1 MKKSHKDLQ
10 HKEAYRRQQVEKI
23 KGWQAHYQQRRYLK
37 SATSDQLTERSKDLC
52 ANLATLSRE
61 SRLVFPSSEA
71 DKDYWLCLFIHVQE
85 EYKSRKKKPLDIAY
99 TSPTKVQILALEKYQ
114 SIKPGQALI
123 KFGKYEDMRN
133 LFESGNLKISPA
145 SSYFDPS
152 LNHAI
157 YDNELMFDQY
167 IRGEEVCFK
176 YPDKQSGEIKNM
188 KPVGDVHISTGLKT
202 DYYVYCMT
210 HTLKARLFNDFSA
223 DSCVI
228 IRDVSEFSNRLKAA
242 VQSQLSGWSIY
253 NYSVE
258 YIDPYD
264 AGLRLSDNPTL
275 NLFFSKHFRYWY
287 QQEYRF
293 IWIPSTCMPNN
304 LEPFQ
309 IELGSLRKLA
319 ELVDLQHNQ
328 LPSDQ
333 SDQHTE

>member
-1 MKKSHKDLQ
+1 MNKSHKDSQ
-10 HKEAYRRQQVEKI
+10 HEEAYRRQQVEII

-61 SRLVFPSSEA
+61 SRLVFPSSGA
-71 DKDYWLCLFIHVQE
+71 VKDYWLWLFIHVQE
-85 EYKSRKKKPLDIAY
+85 EYKSRKEEPPFITY
-99 TSPTKVQILALEKYQ
+99 TSPTKEQILALEKYQ

-123 KFGKYEDMRN
+123 KFGKYDHMRN
-133 LFESGNLKISPA
+133 LFENGKLMISPA
-145 SSYFDPS
+145 SSYSDSS
-152 LNHAI
+152 LNRAI

-167 IRGEEVCFK
+167 IRGEEVCFN

-210 HTLKARLFNDFSA
+210 HTLKDRLFNDFSA

-228 IRDVSEFSNRLKAA
+228 TRDVSEFTNRLKAA

-253 NYSVE
+253 SDSVE

-264 AGLRLSDNPTL
+264 ADLRLSDPTL

-293 IWIPSTCMPNN
+293 VWIPSTCMPNN

-309 IELGSLRKLA
+309 IELGSLRRLA
-319 ELVDLQHNQ
+319 ELIDLQHNQ
-328 LPSDQ
+328 LLSD
-333 SDQHTE
+333 